1 MKQTIRTILENK
13 GGVITLVVSK
23 ERPFIQL
30 ERYTRNELIEYV
42 EYYKALLEQFDNGIS
57 QAETEITIIKE

>member
-1 MKQTIRTILENK
+1 MKQIIRTKIENK
-13 GGVITLVVSK
+13 GEAKTLVVSK
-23 ERPFIQL
+23 ERPFIQI